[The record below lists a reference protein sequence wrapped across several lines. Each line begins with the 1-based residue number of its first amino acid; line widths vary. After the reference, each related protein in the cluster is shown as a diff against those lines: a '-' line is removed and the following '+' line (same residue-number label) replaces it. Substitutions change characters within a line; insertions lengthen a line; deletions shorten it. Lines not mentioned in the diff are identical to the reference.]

1 MQFVDI
7 EKKDGGAYLHR
18 YDLHYI
24 DRTGCP
30 RTYEMVSRD
39 RNIDSLAHLQQHRT
53 DAVVMVLT
61 DAKREHMALN
71 HEFRMELGQRIYGL
85 PGGLIE
91 PGETPEEA
99 ARRELGEETGL
110 RLVAITH
117 VLPPAACTVG
127 IGDERTVCL
136 FGIAEGTFRPSSDP
150 MEEIESGWYTRAQ
163 VRALHETDL
172 FGSWALAY
180 SWMFANGCLPEVCG
194 RCAMF
199 YTETYCPGV
208 ADFDRDGKLAYEAI
222 LRILENTASRHSD
235 SSGDD
240 VIDGSRRGITWVLTD
255 WRVEIVRRPQSKAP
269 LQVATWV
276 RDNAPVGRVFRDYT
290 ITDTSGTELVRAE
303 SRLILFDLRTE
314 KIVRIDRE
322 RFASYR
328 PEARSVFPDTA
339 PRLRAP
345 DVFDTQTVLPLR
357 RCDIDFNGHVH
368 NTRYLEFALEALPET
383 MRCDAFRGFRIVYP
397 KAVKDTKAVT
407 LKYTAADDGAFVCL
421 YSADTLCTIV
431 RFEI

>member
-61 DAKREHMALN
+61 DAKRERMALN

-91 PGETPEEA
+91 PG
-99 ARRELGEETGL
+99 ETGL

-180 SWMFANGCLPEVCG
+180 SWMFANGCLPEV
-194 RCAMF
+194 
-199 YTETYCPGV
+199 
-208 ADFDRDGKLAYEAI
+208 
-222 LRILENTASRHSD
+222 
-235 SSGDD
+235 
-240 VIDGSRRGITWVLTD
+240 
-255 WRVEIVRRPQSKAP
+255 
-269 LQVATWV
+269 
-276 RDNAPVGRVFRDYT
+276 
-290 ITDTSGTELVRAE
+290 
-303 SRLILFDLRTE
+303 
-314 KIVRIDRE
+314 
-322 RFASYR
+322 
-328 PEARSVFPDTA
+328 
-339 PRLRAP
+339 
-345 DVFDTQTVLPLR
+345 
-357 RCDIDFNGHVH
+357 
-368 NTRYLEFALEALPET
+368 
-383 MRCDAFRGFRIVYP
+383 
-397 KAVKDTKAVT
+397 
-407 LKYTAADDGAFVCL
+407 
-421 YSADTLCTIV
+421 
-431 RFEI
+431 

>member
-1 MQFVDI
+1 
-7 EKKDGGAYLHR
+7 
-18 YDLHYI
+18 
-24 DRTGCP
+24 
-30 RTYEMVSRD
+30 
-39 RNIDSLAHLQQHRT
+39 
-53 DAVVMVLT
+53 
-61 DAKREHMALN
+61 
-71 HEFRMELGQRIYGL
+71 
-85 PGGLIE
+85 
-91 PGETPEEA
+91 
-99 ARRELGEETGL
+99 
-110 RLVAITH
+110 
-117 VLPPAACTVG
+117 
-127 IGDERTVCL
+127 
-136 FGIAEGTFRPSSDP
+136 
-150 MEEIESGWYTRAQ
+150 
-163 VRALHETDL
+163 
-172 FGSWALAY
+172 
-180 SWMFANGCLPEVCG
+180 
-194 RCAMF
+194 MF

-235 SSGDD
+235 ASGDD

-303 SRLILFDLRTE
+303 SRLILFDLCTE

-328 PEARSVFPDTA
+328 PEARSVFPDSA

-397 KAVKDTKAVT
+397 KAVKDTKTVT

-431 RFEI
+431 RFET

>member
-1 MQFVDI
+1 
-7 EKKDGGAYLHR
+7 
-18 YDLHYI
+18 
-24 DRTGCP
+24 
-30 RTYEMVSRD
+30 
-39 RNIDSLAHLQQHRT
+39 
-53 DAVVMVLT
+53 
-61 DAKREHMALN
+61 
-71 HEFRMELGQRIYGL
+71 
-85 PGGLIE
+85 
-91 PGETPEEA
+91 
-99 ARRELGEETGL
+99 
-110 RLVAITH
+110 
-117 VLPPAACTVG
+117 
-127 IGDERTVCL
+127 
-136 FGIAEGTFRPSSDP
+136 
-150 MEEIESGWYTRAQ
+150 
-163 VRALHETDL
+163 
-172 FGSWALAY
+172 
-180 SWMFANGCLPEVCG
+180 
-194 RCAMF
+194 MF

-339 PRLRAP
+339 PRLPMSLTRRRCCRCDAA
-345 DVFDTQTVLPLR
+345 TSILTVMCTTRDISSSRLR
-357 RCDIDFNGHVH
+357 RCRKPCAA
-368 NTRYLEFALEALPET
+368 TRFVAFASSIRRRSRTRRPSRSSIPPQTTARLCVCTVRTRCARSSALRPEQKFPGANRSGESFYCLHGFAGSGSVGSQPRFGLVMSSHGADGFGTGRDEAL
-383 MRCDAFRGFRIVYP
+383 
-397 KAVKDTKAVT
+397 
-407 LKYTAADDGAFVCL
+407 
-421 YSADTLCTIV
+421 
-431 RFEI
+431 

>member
-117 VLPPAACTVG
+117 VLPPVACTVG

-180 SWMFANGCLPEVCG
+180 SWMFANGCLPEV
-194 RCAMF
+194 
-199 YTETYCPGV
+199 
-208 ADFDRDGKLAYEAI
+208 
-222 LRILENTASRHSD
+222 
-235 SSGDD
+235 
-240 VIDGSRRGITWVLTD
+240 
-255 WRVEIVRRPQSKAP
+255 
-269 LQVATWV
+269 
-276 RDNAPVGRVFRDYT
+276 
-290 ITDTSGTELVRAE
+290 
-303 SRLILFDLRTE
+303 
-314 KIVRIDRE
+314 
-322 RFASYR
+322 
-328 PEARSVFPDTA
+328 
-339 PRLRAP
+339 
-345 DVFDTQTVLPLR
+345 
-357 RCDIDFNGHVH
+357 
-368 NTRYLEFALEALPET
+368 
-383 MRCDAFRGFRIVYP
+383 
-397 KAVKDTKAVT
+397 
-407 LKYTAADDGAFVCL
+407 
-421 YSADTLCTIV
+421 
-431 RFEI
+431 

>member
-1 MQFVDI
+1 
-7 EKKDGGAYLHR
+7 
-18 YDLHYI
+18 
-24 DRTGCP
+24 
-30 RTYEMVSRD
+30 
-39 RNIDSLAHLQQHRT
+39 
-53 DAVVMVLT
+53 
-61 DAKREHMALN
+61 
-71 HEFRMELGQRIYGL
+71 
-85 PGGLIE
+85 
-91 PGETPEEA
+91 
-99 ARRELGEETGL
+99 
-110 RLVAITH
+110 
-117 VLPPAACTVG
+117 
-127 IGDERTVCL
+127 
-136 FGIAEGTFRPSSDP
+136 
-150 MEEIESGWYTRAQ
+150 
-163 VRALHETDL
+163 
-172 FGSWALAY
+172 
-180 SWMFANGCLPEVCG
+180 
-194 RCAMF
+194 MF

-290 ITDTSGTELVRAE
+290 ITD
-303 SRLILFDLRTE
+303 
-314 KIVRIDRE
+314 RE
-322 RFASYR
+322 RFAAYR

-397 KAVKDTKAVT
+397 KAVKDTKTVT

-431 RFEI
+431 RFET

>member
-1 MQFVDI
+1 MTCIIF
-7 EKKDGGAYLHR
+7 
-18 YDLHYI
+18 

-85 PGGLIE
+85 PAGSSSRA
-91 PGETPEEA
+91 TPEEA

-180 SWMFANGCLPEVCG
+180 SWMFANGCLPEV
-194 RCAMF
+194 
-199 YTETYCPGV
+199 
-208 ADFDRDGKLAYEAI
+208 
-222 LRILENTASRHSD
+222 
-235 SSGDD
+235 
-240 VIDGSRRGITWVLTD
+240 
-255 WRVEIVRRPQSKAP
+255 
-269 LQVATWV
+269 
-276 RDNAPVGRVFRDYT
+276 
-290 ITDTSGTELVRAE
+290 
-303 SRLILFDLRTE
+303 
-314 KIVRIDRE
+314 
-322 RFASYR
+322 
-328 PEARSVFPDTA
+328 
-339 PRLRAP
+339 
-345 DVFDTQTVLPLR
+345 
-357 RCDIDFNGHVH
+357 
-368 NTRYLEFALEALPET
+368 
-383 MRCDAFRGFRIVYP
+383 
-397 KAVKDTKAVT
+397 
-407 LKYTAADDGAFVCL
+407 
-421 YSADTLCTIV
+421 
-431 RFEI
+431 

>member
-61 DAKREHMALN
+61 DAKRERMALN

-85 PGGLIE
+85 PGGLI
-91 PGETPEEA
+91 
-99 ARRELGEETGL
+99 ELGEETGL

-180 SWMFANGCLPEVCG
+180 SWMFANGCLPEV
-194 RCAMF
+194 
-199 YTETYCPGV
+199 
-208 ADFDRDGKLAYEAI
+208 
-222 LRILENTASRHSD
+222 
-235 SSGDD
+235 
-240 VIDGSRRGITWVLTD
+240 
-255 WRVEIVRRPQSKAP
+255 
-269 LQVATWV
+269 
-276 RDNAPVGRVFRDYT
+276 
-290 ITDTSGTELVRAE
+290 
-303 SRLILFDLRTE
+303 
-314 KIVRIDRE
+314 
-322 RFASYR
+322 
-328 PEARSVFPDTA
+328 
-339 PRLRAP
+339 
-345 DVFDTQTVLPLR
+345 
-357 RCDIDFNGHVH
+357 
-368 NTRYLEFALEALPET
+368 
-383 MRCDAFRGFRIVYP
+383 
-397 KAVKDTKAVT
+397 
-407 LKYTAADDGAFVCL
+407 
-421 YSADTLCTIV
+421 
-431 RFEI
+431 